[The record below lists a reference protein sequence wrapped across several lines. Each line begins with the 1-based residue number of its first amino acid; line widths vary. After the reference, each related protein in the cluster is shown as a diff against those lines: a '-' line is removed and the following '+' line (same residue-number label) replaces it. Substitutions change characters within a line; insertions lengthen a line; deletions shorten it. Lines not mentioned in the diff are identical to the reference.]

1 MNTYKLVLIALS
13 LYTLLLLVAPLV
25 MAQPQAVDLD
35 ARGGYYSGS
44 ISLSPGVVQSFIF
57 YTRIYDTVTLTIT
70 PTTVSTVDITIK
82 NPDGG
87 IVKTMK
93 ISEKTSIP
101 INIDIKGAW
110 AVELAS
116 KVQQIVHI
124 ELVGH
129 VSPPPSPTPL
139 PTPTPPILL
148 EHIILIIGGG
158 AIVVIAL
165 VAVFALRKRPAP
177 PPTPPAPVQ
186 PPPTAPPLKPGGEET
201 AVLEK
206 KLPVAAKET
215 EMMIAALE
223 LPSGGVI
230 PVTSPRQVFGRA
242 DFERYVD
249 PSLLSYISRRHFMI
263 TLEPGGFFIEDLGSA
278 NGTTLNDADIRGKG
292 KVPLKSGD
300 TIGVG
305 GVLKLRFRVAG

>member
-1 MNTYKLVLIALS
+1 MNTHRDKLIITALFIYMLLS
-13 LYTLLLLVAPLV
+13 LTIPLTT
-25 MAQPQAVDLD
+25 AQASSIDLD
-35 ARGGYYSGS
+35 ARGGFYSGPIHVPAGIVTS
-44 ISLSPGVVQSFIF
+44 FYFSVVKYS
-57 YTRIYDTVTLTIT
+57 TVILTIT
-70 PTTVSTVDITIK
+70 PTVSMVDVTVR

-87 IVKTMK
+87 VVKTMRIK
-93 ISEKTSIP
+93 EKTSITL
-101 INIDIKGAW
+101 NIDIKGVW
-110 AVELAS
+110 SVELAS
-116 KVQQIVHI
+116 GASQTVYI
-124 ELVGH
+124 ELVGSTPP
-129 VSPPPSPTPL
+129 SPIPPSPTPVI
-139 PTPTPPILL
+139 PL
-148 EHIILIIGGG
+148 EYIILIIGGG

-165 VAVFALRKRPAP
+165 VAVSALRRKPAP
-177 PPTPPAPVQ
+177 PPIPPAPLQ
-186 PPPTAPPLKPGGEET
+186 PPPTAPPAKPSGEET
-201 AVLEK
+201 VVLEK
-206 KLPVAAKET
+206 KPPVVARET
-215 EMMIAALE
+215 EIVIAALE

-305 GVLKLRFRVAG
+305 GVLKLKFRAAG

>member
-1 MNTYKLVLIALS
+1 MNTHRDKLIITALFIYMLLS
-13 LYTLLLLVAPLV
+13 LIIPLTTAQALVI
-25 MAQPQAVDLD
+25 DLD

-44 ISLSPGVVQSFIF
+44 IPVPAGRVTSFYFSVVKYS
-57 YTRIYDTVTLTIT
+57 TVTLTIT
-70 PTTVSTVDITIK
+70 PTVSTVDVTVR

-87 IVKTMK
+87 VVKTMK
-93 ISEKTSIP
+93 IKEKTP
-101 INIDIKGAW
+101 ITLNIDIKGLW
-110 AVELAS
+110 SVELAS
-116 KVQQIVHI
+116 DAPQTVYI
-124 ELVGH
+124 ELVGGAPP
-129 VSPPPSPTPL
+129 SPPPSPIQTPL
-139 PTPTPPILL
+139 IPL
-148 EHIILIIGGG
+148 EYIILIIGGG

-165 VAVFALRKRPAP
+165 VAVSALRRKPAP
-177 PPTPPAPVQ
+177 PLTPPAPLQ
-186 PPPTAPPLKPGGEET
+186 PPPTAPPAKPSGEET
-201 AVLEK
+201 VVLEK
-206 KLPVAAKET
+206 KPPVVARET
-215 EMMIAALE
+215 EIVIAALE

-305 GVLKLRFRVAG
+305 GVLKLKFRAAG

>member
-13 LYTLLLLVAPLV
+13 LYILLLLVAPLV

-35 ARGGYYSGS
+35 AREGYYSGF

-57 YTRIYDTVTLTIT
+57 YTRRYDTVTLTIT
-70 PTTVSTVDITIK
+70 PTKVSTVSIAIK

-87 IVKTMK
+87 IVKTMN
-93 ISEKTSIP
+93 IAEKTSIP

-110 AVELAS
+110 VVELAS
-116 KVQQIVHI
+116 KVQQTVYI

-129 VSPPPSPTPL
+129 ISPSPTPL
-139 PTPTPPILL
+139 PTPTPPISL

-165 VAVFALRKRPAP
+165 VAVFVLRKRPAP

-201 AVLEK
+201 VVLEK

-215 EMMIAALE
+215 EMMIAILE

-263 TLEPGGFFIEDLGSA
+263 TLEPGGFFIEDLGSS